1 MIGYDIEACGVYM
14 IGRPGIAY
22 PMIGIEYP
30 KWPSYK
36 ECLTLV
42 NLCKVGVN
50 ELLRESM
57 ISRL

>member
-1 MIGYDIEACGVYM
+1 M

-22 PMIGIEYP
+22 PISRGKYP
-30 KWPSYK
+30 KGPSYK
-36 ECLTLV
+36 ECLVLV

-50 ELLRESM
+50 VLLRESL